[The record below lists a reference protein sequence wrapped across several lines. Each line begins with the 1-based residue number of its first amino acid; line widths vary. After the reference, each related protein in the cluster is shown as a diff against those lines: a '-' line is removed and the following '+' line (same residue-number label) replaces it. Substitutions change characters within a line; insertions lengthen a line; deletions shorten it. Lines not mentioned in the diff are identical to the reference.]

1 MQSKVNGINGDCN
14 CHCMDVSGQSV
25 TAGFRLGVNEI
36 FALPGC
42 YES

>member
-1 MQSKVNGINGDCN
+1 MQLKVNGINGNGN
-14 CHCMDVSGQSV
+14 CHCMNVSGQSV

-36 FALPGC
+36 FALLGC